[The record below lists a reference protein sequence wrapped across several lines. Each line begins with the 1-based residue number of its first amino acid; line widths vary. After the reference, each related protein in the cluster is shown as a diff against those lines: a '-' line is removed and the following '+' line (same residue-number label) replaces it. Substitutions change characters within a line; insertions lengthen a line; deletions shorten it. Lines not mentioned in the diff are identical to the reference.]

1 MKQTA
6 LFLLLTTLLVLPT
19 GLSGMGGQPEE
30 LVSIEDVDPSILV
43 EARYFGSHNFVGR
56 PIRGYEAPKC
66 LLTRAAANALAEVQK
81 DFLKAGYTLKVY
93 DCFRPQRA
101 VDHFVEWARDPKDQK
116 MKAEFYPKEK
126 KEELFQNGYIA
137 SRSGH
142 SRGSTLDLTLVKL
155 PAKANAIYSAGQ
167 KLVDCTSAQ
176 RFEDN
181 SIDMGTGY
189 DCFHPL
195 SHTDNPGISVLAR
208 KNRDRLRSRMQA
220 HGFQNYSKE
229 WWHFTLKNEPF
240 PNTYMD
246 RLVK

>member
-1 MKQTA
+1 MLTCPP
-6 LFLLLTTLLVLPT
+6 LLRA
-19 GLSGMGGQPEE
+19 MGAKDDV
-30 LVSIEDVDPSILV
+30 LVSIADVDPTILV
-43 EARYFGSHNFVGR
+43 EARYYSTHNFVGR
-56 PIRGYEAPKC
+56 PIRGYEAAKC
-66 LLTRAAANALAEVQK
+66 LLTRPAANALSAAQK
-81 DFLKAGYTLKVY
+81 EFLKGGHTIKVY

-101 VDHFVEWARDPKDQK
+101 VDDFVEWARDLKDQK
-116 MKAEFYPKEK
+116 MKAEFYPAEK

-155 PAKANAIYSAGQ
+155 PAKANAEFREGQ
-167 KLVDCTSAQ
+167 SLVDCTSVK
-176 RFEDN
+176 RFQDN

-195 SHTDNPGISVLAR
+195 SHTDNPKISKLAR
-208 KNRDRLRSRMQA
+208 KNRDRLRSVLES

-246 RLVK
+246 RPVK